1 MHTVSFKSRRAG
13 GGQEPGPETAA
24 QQAEA
29 QVEVEALAQL
39 WKSTLKVDDVAPGD
53 NFFELGGTSL
63 HAMLLASRVSSE
75 LDFELSLV
83 AFFEDPTFSGLCHSV
98 TKPE

>member
-13 GGQEPGPETAA
+13 GGQESGPETPA
-24 QQAEA
+24 QQAAA
-29 QVEVEALAQL
+29 QLEVEALARL
-39 WKSTLKVDDVAPGD
+39 WKSTLKVDGVAPSD

-63 HAMLLASRVSSE
+63 HAMLLASRVSGE
-75 LDFELSLV
+75 LALELSLV
-83 AFFEDPTFSGLCHSV
+83 AFFEDPTFSGLCHCV